1 MFESIGNDRLRSI
14 RSSPNRVANSPTP
27 PGMNELNSM
36 NHKKSNPLYDIIRKA
51 HEQNW
56 CVTPYCTTCGSREYR
71 NAIKELSGPLGGGLA
86 DALADIDLQEISL
99 LPNWQDALLVAIMDL
114 PISQQVDGVLEAWLP
129 KMSDHVAFADLILY
143 KIVHYMRKDNVM
155 RNNWIERCIDI
166 AINSRNFSLIESL
179 LLVLRREAWNY
190 RKLIAIAKEYSYS
203 SAQMDRA
210 LRNSCKLRAMES
222 V

>member
-1 MFESIGNDRLRSI
+1 
-14 RSSPNRVANSPTP
+14 
-27 PGMNELNSM
+27 MNQ
-36 NHKKSNPLYDIIRKA
+36 KKSNPLSDIISKA
-51 HEQNW
+51 HEQKW

-71 NAIKELSGPLGGGLA
+71 NALQELSGPLGGGLA
-86 DALADIDLQEISL
+86 NALADIDLQEISL

-114 PISQQVDGVLEAWLP
+114 PISQQVEGVLEAWLP
-129 KMSDHVAFADLILY
+129 KISDNIALADLILY
-143 KIVHYMRKDNVM
+143 KIVRYMRKDNAI
-155 RNNWIERCIDI
+155 RNNWIDRCIDI

>member
-1 MFESIGNDRLRSI
+1 MS
-14 RSSPNRVANSPTP
+14 
-27 PGMNELNSM
+27 
-36 NHKKSNPLYDIIRKA
+36 KPLYEIILKA

-56 CVTPYCTTCGSREYR
+56 CVTPYCTTCGSSEYR
-71 NAIKELSGPLGGGLA
+71 NALKELSGPLGGGLA

-114 PISQQVDGVLEAWLP
+114 PILQQVEDVLNAWLP
-129 KMSDHVAFADLILY
+129 KISDHIALADLILY
-143 KIVHYMRKDNVM
+143 KIVRYMRKDNAT
-155 RNNWIERCIDI
+155 RNNWIVRCIDI

-179 LLVLRREAWNY
+179 LLVLRREAWDH

-203 SAQMDRA
+203 SAQMDRV
-210 LRNSCKLRAMES
+210 LRNSYKSRAMES

>member
-1 MFESIGNDRLRSI
+1 
-14 RSSPNRVANSPTP
+14 
-27 PGMNELNSM
+27 M
-36 NHKKSNPLYDIIRKA
+36 NHKKSNPLYETIRKA

-56 CVTPYCTTCGSREYR
+56 CLTPYCTTCGAHEYR
-71 NAIKELSGPLGGGLA
+71 NALRELSGSMGGGLA

-114 PISQQVDGVLEAWLP
+114 SFSQQIEGVLDSWLP
-129 KMSDHVAFADLILY
+129 KISDHIVLADLILY
-143 KIVHYMRKDNVM
+143 KMVRYMRKDNAT
-155 RNNWIERCIDI
+155 RNKWIECCIDI

>member
-1 MFESIGNDRLRSI
+1 M
-14 RSSPNRVANSPTP
+14 
-27 PGMNELNSM
+27 
-36 NHKKSNPLYDIIRKA
+36 SNPLYVIIHKA
-51 HEQNW
+51 HEQSW
-56 CVTPYCTTCGSREYR
+56 CVTPYCTTCGSSKYR
-71 NAIKELSGPLGGGLA
+71 NALQELSGPSGGGLV

-99 LPNWQDALLVAIMDL
+99 LPNWQDALIIAITDL
-114 PISQQVDGVLEAWLP
+114 PLLQQVEGVLEAWLP
-129 KMSDHVAFADLILY
+129 KISDNIALADLILY

>member
-1 MFESIGNDRLRSI
+1 
-14 RSSPNRVANSPTP
+14 
-27 PGMNELNSM
+27 M

-51 HEQNW
+51 NEQKW
-56 CVTPYCTTCGSREYR
+56 CVTPYCSTCGAHEYR
-71 NAIKELSGPLGGGLA
+71 NALRELSGPMGGGLA
-86 DALADIDLQEISL
+86 NALEDIDLHEITW

-114 PISQQVDGVLEAWLP
+114 PISQQVEGVLEAWLP
-129 KMSDHVAFADLILY
+129 KISGHIVFADLILY
-143 KIVHYMRKDNVM
+143 KIVRYMRKDNAT

-179 LLVLRREAWNY
+179 LLVLRREVWNY

-203 SAQMDRA
+203 SAQMDRV